1 MCAGRALDIS
11 AVWFLVNAL
20 LYVVVLGV
28 VIGAEIW
35 LKQPAIGLS
44 EVAAE
49 LIVAL
54 PLLLVLM
61 IIPSLVVIAIA
72 WNIRVKQS
80 WKFRMVTFLLLL
92 LPCLWS
98 EDLASFAIT
107 YPS

>member
-1 MCAGRALDIS
+1 MWLF
-11 AVWFLVNAL
+11 W
-20 LYVVVLGV
+20 GV

-54 PLLLVLM
+54 SLLVLM